1 MIKNTGNRRK
11 RKGGSSRIQGT
22 VHPRT
27 NIMQQRLLHTPEGVR
42 DLYGEEFE
50 KKKAI
55 QEKVLHLLSLYGYHE
70 IQTPTF
76 EFFDIFSREIGTTPS
91 RELYKFFDR
100 EGNTL
105 VLRPDMT
112 PSIARCA
119 SKYYMEEELPI
130 RFSYLGNTFLNG
142 GSLQGRLKET
152 TQIGAELIG
161 DASVDADAEL
171 IAFVIQAL
179 LACGC
184 RDFQVSIGQVEVFKG
199 LAEEAGL
206 SEETEYALR
215 EKISNK
221 NIIAAEALLEEA
233 GVEEKRKKAF
243 LKIPELFGGLDR
255 ILEIQNMSEQERVH
269 HALKRLKELYEILK
283 YYQVERYI
291 TFDLGLLSKYNY
303 YTGITFQAYT
313 YEVGEPIAKGG
324 RYDTLLSHFG
334 KDSAAVGCTIQIDQL
349 LLALIRQKNEI
360 ETAKKERILLYQKE
374 ARKEAILAAANYRK
388 NGERVE
394 LILMAEDKTIEDYLA
409 FAKRNGVEKLG
420 IIHMDGT
427 EEGRTV

>member
-1 MIKNTGNRRK
+1 
-11 RKGGSSRIQGT
+11 
-22 VHPRT
+22 
-27 NIMQQRLLHTPEGVR
+27 MQQRLLHTPEGVR
-42 DLYGEEFE
+42 DIYGEEFE
-50 KKKAI
+50 KKKSI
-55 QEKVLHLLSLYGYHE
+55 QEKVLHLLNTYGYHE

-112 PSIARCA
+112 PSIARSA
-119 SKYYMEEELPI
+119 SKYYMEEDLPI
-130 RFSYLGNTFLNG
+130 RFSYLGNTFING

-161 DASVDADAEL
+161 DASADADAEM
-171 IAFVIQAL
+171 IAFVVSAL
-179 LACGC
+179 ILCGC

-206 SEETEYALR
+206 DEETEYALR
-215 EKISNK
+215 ALISNK
-221 NIIAAEALLEEA
+221 NIVAAQALLNEA
-233 GVEEKRKKAF
+233 DIDETIKKAF
-243 LKIPELFGGLDR
+243 LKIPEMFGGLQR
-255 ILEIQNMSEQERVH
+255 ILEIQKFAKNGRVH
-269 HALKRLKELYEILK
+269 HALERLEELYEILK
-283 YYQVERYI
+283 LYQVEQYV

-334 KDSAAVGCTIQIDQL
+334 KDAPAVGCAIQIDQL
-349 LLALIRQKNEI
+349 LTALTRQNAEFTIPKN
-360 ETAKKERILLYQKE
+360 TRLLLYHAD
-374 ARKEAILAAANYRK
+374 ARKEAIEHAMKLRREGEKVELTLFAEGKTQKDYIDFAKK
-388 NGERVE
+388 NGIGS
-394 LILMAEDKTIEDYLA
+394 LSIM
-409 FAKRNGVEKLG
+409 NS
-420 IIHMDGT
+420 DGT
-427 EEGRTV
+427 EEGIEL